1 MLVDG
6 REKWGKRGEAVE
18 LEMDPGSC
26 RGAHVSKLAAA
37 TFAM

>member
-18 LEMDPGSC
+18 LEMDPGRC
-26 RGAHVSKLAAA
+26 RGADVSKLVVA
-37 TFAM
+37 TFAV